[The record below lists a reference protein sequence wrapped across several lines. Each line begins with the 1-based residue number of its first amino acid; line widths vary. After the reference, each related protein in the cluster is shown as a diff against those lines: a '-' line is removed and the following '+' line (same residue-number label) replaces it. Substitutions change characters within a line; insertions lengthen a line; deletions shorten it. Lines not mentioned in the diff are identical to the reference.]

1 LRTRGQSKVTM
12 GLAGKRHTS
21 WRNMLRKVRDTIA
34 VPSRVHCD
42 SRNSS
47 SSGMSVDHQDVQ
59 KQSSVRLNKRPKA
72 LWLSWR
78 KHTGQVIDVKFSA
91 VLSVGLAC

>member
-1 LRTRGQSKVTM
+1 M

-47 SSGMSVDHQDVQ
+47 SSGMSVDHQDGR
-59 KQSSVRLNKRPKA
+59 KRASVRLKKRPKVLCA
-72 LWLSWR
+72 LSQR
-78 KHTGQVIDVKFSA
+78 KRTGQVIDVEFSA